1 MRSDFSLSYCTEV
14 GHTRSTRAFFATHK
28 LLKRFMKAQL
38 LEQSGTSRVV
48 WGHREYIKIGIL
60 VGLATAVVQKESA
73 LTARS
78 MKTTRLVYTVSNT
91 SQFGSFFLIGTIS
104 CSVSSIFI
112 VKSFRRTE
120 RNKLLPDSN
129 KCQNHA
135 MKRFPICSL

>member
-60 VGLATAVVQKESA
+60 VVLATAVVQKELA

-78 MKTTRLVYTVSNT
+78 MKTTRLISLYCFQYVAVRVFFFNRHHQLFCFQYFCRQIISSYRKKETV
-91 SQFGSFFLIGTIS
+91 
-104 CSVSSIFI
+104 
-112 VKSFRRTE
+112 
-120 RNKLLPDSN
+120 
-129 KCQNHA
+129 A
-135 MKRFPICSL
+135 RFK